1 MTIAPLQPIPQI
13 AGPVRPDGEPAAG
26 VVPSAPS
33 MPAQAATPILN
44 PDPVIDASLGIVVLQ
59 YFSQA
64 GAITQTFPSR
74 RQLDQYQIYGLK
86 DQKLPGP
93 D

>member
-1 MTIAPLQPIPQI
+1 MTIAPLQPIQQI
-13 AGPVRPDGEPAAG
+13 AGPARPDGEPATGA
-26 VVPSAPS
+26 VPSAPS
-33 MPAQAATPILN
+33 MPAQPAAPILN
-44 PDPVIDASLGIVVLQ
+44 PDPVINASLGIVVLQ
-59 YFSQA
+59 YFSNE
-64 GAITQTFPSR
+64 GAVTQTFPSR